1 RFGQWVVVAHD
12 GCGQNGC
19 CYPVKWGRREVHQAP
34 RRRVLARGH
43 HVRFYT
49 GGHAAGMIRL
59 QSATVQTCWRNSRAP
74 MHWLLLAVLA
84 LMLILAASRYPRLAY
99 SLLVVLIAVAAG
111 LYYMSDP
118 PAEGIPRELDTSE
131 VVIENVTMVPYYAGA
146 FRADG
151 NISNRSEHFDLTEL
165 VIRFVLE
172 DCPVGSTSDGCT
184 TVSEV

>member
-1 RFGQWVVVAHD
+1 
-12 GCGQNGC
+12 
-19 CYPVKWGRREVHQAP
+19 
-34 RRRVLARGH
+34 
-43 HVRFYT
+43 
-49 GGHAAGMIRL
+49 
-59 QSATVQTCWRNSRAP
+59 

-84 LMLILAASRYPRLAY
+84 LLLILAASRYPRLAY

-151 NISNRSEHFDLTEL
+151 DISNRSEYFDLTEL

-172 DCPVGSTSDGCT
+172 DCPVDSSSDGCV
-184 TVSEV
+184 TVSETEERVRVHVPMRSTRPFEQPVSPRRSAVEGERRWRYEVVSVTGRKPLREIID